1 MVMLYTNKTKN
12 DILAK
17 EELEHFERLNVTNL
31 KIHHKLTR
39 HNKETD
45 GQWEG
50 LTGRIN
56 AEMIQ
61 VCGFPEPSA
70 ETLIVYCGPPGMN
83 KTVEDL
89 MLKLGYTKD
98 MLHKF

>member
-1 MVMLYTNKTKN
+1 MVLLYTNKTKT
-12 DILAK
+12 DILSQ
-17 EELEHFERLNVTNL
+17 EELEHFQRVNVTNL
-31 KIHHKLTR
+31 KIHYTLTR
-39 HNKETD
+39 HNTETD

-50 LTGRIN
+50 LTGRIT
-56 AEMIQ
+56 AEMIKA
-61 VCGFPEPSA
+61 CELPEPSP
-70 ETLIVYCGPPGMN
+70 ETLIVYCGPTGMN